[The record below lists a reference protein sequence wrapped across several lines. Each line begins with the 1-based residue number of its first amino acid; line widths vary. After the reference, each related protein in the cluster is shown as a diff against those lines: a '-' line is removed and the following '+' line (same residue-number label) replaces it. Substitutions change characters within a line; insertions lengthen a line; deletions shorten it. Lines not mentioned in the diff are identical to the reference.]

1 MWVFQLGL
9 ISGVMVGLELKFLE
23 EDAPYIFLFYNKT
36 WSGQNNRIQGIEPTA
51 LGIGWNFEDWYV
63 EEPVE

>member
-23 EDAPYIFLFYNKT
+23 EHYDFSMVIDLFIIRLVLQK
-36 WSGQNNRIQGIEPTA
+36 
-51 LGIGWNFEDWYV
+51 LKYV
-63 EEPVE
+63 R

>member
-23 EDAPYIFLFYNKT
+23 EDAPYVFSLVLDLFIIRLVLQK
-36 WSGQNNRIQGIEPTA
+36 
-51 LGIGWNFEDWYV
+51 LKYV
-63 EEPVE
+63 R

>member
-23 EDAPYIFLFYNKT
+23 EEAPYVFSLVLDLFII
-36 WSGQNNRIQGIEPTA
+36 RLVIQK
-51 LGIGWNFEDWYV
+51 LKYV
-63 EEPVE
+63 R

>member
-23 EDAPYIFLFYNKT
+23 EDAPYIFSLVIDLFIIRLVLSKLKHV
-36 WSGQNNRIQGIEPTA
+36 R
-51 LGIGWNFEDWYV
+51 
-63 EEPVE
+63 

>member
-23 EDAPYIFLFYNKT
+23 EDAPYIFSLVIDLFIIRLVLQK
-36 WSGQNNRIQGIEPTA
+36 
-51 LGIGWNFEDWYV
+51 LKYV
-63 EEPVE
+63 R